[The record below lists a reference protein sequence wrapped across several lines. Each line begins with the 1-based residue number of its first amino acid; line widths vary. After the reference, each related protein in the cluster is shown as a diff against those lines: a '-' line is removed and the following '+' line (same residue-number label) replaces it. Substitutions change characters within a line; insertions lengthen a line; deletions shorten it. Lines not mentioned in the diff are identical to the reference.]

1 MYGYWH
7 VCKFQSH
14 IVYFHCASV
23 NASELCIA
31 LDSVVLAMQLRQFG
45 RRMNARKPVPIGL
58 NNRFV
63 SLLIPRGIDTGFVH
77 LALFADGTIIC
88 VRWW

>member
-1 MYGYWH
+1 
-7 VCKFQSH
+7 
-14 IVYFHCASV
+14 
-23 NASELCIA
+23 
-31 LDSVVLAMQLRQFG
+31 
-45 RRMNARKPVPIGL
+45 MNARKPVPIGL

-63 SLLIPRGIDTGFVH
+63 SLLIPRGIDPGFVH